1 MASCIAFH
9 SYKGGTGKT
18 TIAANLAALLAKK
31 GYRVFL
37 LDLDVY
43 APSLQAYFDTEPNK
57 FINDFLNGTAEI
69 RDVVVDL
76 TPTLEGVYSGNNAA
90 GRTSSSNS
98 NSDINATTTTITT
111 TSSNQKDIGKGKEKE
126 KGKGKIAGKL
136 WVGFCSSKKEEIY
149 RLEGGGP
156 GKQDSSKIQLL
167 RRFILLRE
175 QLISLHD
182 ADYIIID
189 TSPGIRYWSINAL
202 AVADTLFL
210 TLKMGDLDITGTR
223 KMAEEIYGSFT
234 KFGARSYLVMNRV
247 AGYCVPQ
254 PLTISSL
261 SPTGEHKNISQP
273 NSSSFFASPSP
284 HVSDTISR
292 SATGGRGGGGGGEGS
307 GTLASSG
314 THEGSITSTSSSSIM
329 QQQKDESNVIASM
342 LSSEVSMDVISAI
355 ACYCDVQFSNKEFLT
370 ALKYPDHPFA
380 QQFEKLVQT
389 IEAMQVNKAK

>member
-31 GYRVFL
+31 GHRVFL

-43 APSLQAYFDTEPNK
+43 APSLQAYFEKEPK
-57 FINDFLNGTAEI
+57 RWINDFLNGTAEVE
-69 RDVVVDL
+69 DVIMDL
-76 TPTLEGVYSGNNAA
+76 TPAIEEVYYN
-90 GRTSSSNS
+90 SSS
-98 NSDINATTTTITT
+98 
-111 TSSNQKDIGKGKEKE
+111 SSAKEKE
-126 KGKGKIAGKL
+126 KEKITGKL
-136 WVGFCSSKKEEIY
+136 WVGFCNSKKEEIY
-149 RLEGGGP
+149 RLEGGG

-210 TLKMGDLDITGTR
+210 TLKMGDLDIDGTR

-247 AGYCVPQ
+247 SGYCVP
-254 PLTISSL
+254 
-261 SPTGEHKNISQP
+261 E
-273 NSSSFFASPSP
+273 
-284 HVSDTISR
+284 HVSDLTI
-292 SATGGRGGGGGGEGS
+292 TP
-307 GTLASSG
+307 
-314 THEGSITSTSSSSIM
+314 HITPVPGIASSSSSSNTSSPSSSSSSNIESASMM
-329 QQQKDESNVIASM
+329 QQQKDESNM
-342 LSSEVSMDVISAI
+342 LSSALASEIRMDIISAI
-355 ACYCDVQFSNKEFLT
+355 YCYCDIQFTKKEFLT
-370 ALKYPDHPFA
+370 VLKYPDHPFA
-380 QQFEKLVQT
+380 KQFELLAQKIEGVQ
-389 IEAMQVNKAK
+389 INE

>member
-43 APSLQAYFDTEPNK
+43 APSLHSYFDKNPK
-57 FINDFLNGTAEI
+57 RWINDFLNGSAEVGDI
-69 RDVVVDL
+69 IMDV
-76 TPTLEGVYSGNNAA
+76 
-90 GRTSSSNS
+90 TSAIEEISSTEAS
-98 NSDINATTTTITT
+98 SKEAQLPATGK
-111 TSSNQKDIGKGKEKE
+111 NQKIK
-126 KGKGKIAGKL
+126 GKL
-136 WVGFCSSKKEEIY
+136 WVGFSSPKKEEIY
-149 RLEGGGP
+149 RLEGGS
-156 GKQDSSKIQLL
+156 GKQESSKIQLL

-210 TLKMGDLDITGTR
+210 TLKMGDLDIEGTR

-247 AGYCVPQ
+247 AGYCVPIGVRNQ
-254 PLTISSL
+254 QA
-261 SPTGEHKNISQP
+261 KISQLNP
-273 NSSSFFASPSP
+273 TSFDYGSS
-284 HVSDTISR
+284 VSHSHGD
-292 SATGGRGGGGGGEGS
+292 GS
-307 GTLASSG
+307 VIMEQQKEESTVIANNLAS
-314 THEGSITSTSSSSIM
+314 
-329 QQQKDESNVIASM
+329 
-342 LSSEVSMDVISAI
+342 EVRMDVISAI
-355 ACYCDVQFSNKEFLT
+355 SCYCDIQFSNKEFLT
-370 ALKYPDHPFA
+370 VIKYPNHPFA
-380 QQFEKLVQT
+380 QQFEQLT
-389 IEAMQVNKAK
+389 NIIENMQKRT

>member
-43 APSLQAYFDTEPNK
+43 APSLQAYFDKEPK
-57 FINDFLNGTAEI
+57 RWINDFLNGTAEVG
-69 RDVVVDL
+69 DVIMDL
-76 TPTLEGVYSGNNAA
+76 TPAIEEVAYGSTNTLKQE
-90 GRTSSSNS
+90 
-98 NSDINATTTTITT
+98 
-111 TSSNQKDIGKGKEKE
+111 QKHKEK
-126 KGKGKIAGKL
+126 ITGKL
-136 WVGFCSSKKEEIY
+136 WVGFCSSRKEEIY
-149 RLEGGGP
+149 KLEGGG
-156 GKQDSSKIQLL
+156 GKQDTSKIQLL

-210 TLKMGDLDITGTR
+210 TLKMGDLDIDGTR

-234 KFGARSYLVMNRV
+234 KFGAKSYLVMNRV

-254 PLTISSL
+254 HISDVTVPLPPSS
-261 SPTGEHKNISQP
+261 
-273 NSSSFFASPSP
+273 A
-284 HVSDTISR
+284 VSID
-292 SATGGRGGGGGGEGS
+292 GGS
-307 GTLASSG
+307 G
-314 THEGSITSTSSSSIM
+314 STAPAPSSSSQSSSSRESASMM
-329 QQQKDESNVIASM
+329 QQQKDESNILTSALASDIRM
-342 LSSEVSMDVISAI
+342 DIISSI
-355 ACYCDVQFSNKEFLT
+355 ACYCDIQFSNKEFLT
-370 ALKYPDHPFA
+370 VLKYPDHPFA
-380 QQFEKLVQT
+380 KQFELLAQT
-389 IEAMQVNKAK
+389 IEGVQSKA

>member
-43 APSLQAYFDTEPNK
+43 APSLQSYFDIDPK
-57 FINDFLNGTAEI
+57 RWINDFLNGTAEI
-69 RDVVVDL
+69 GDIIMDVTSAIDEIS
-76 TPTLEGVYSGNNAA
+76 PTNTYNK
-90 GRTSSSNS
+90 RSSLSPEK
-98 NSDINATTTTITT
+98 A
-111 TSSNQKDIGKGKEKE
+111 KD
-126 KGKGKIAGKL
+126 KISGKL
-136 WVGFCSSKKEEIY
+136 WVGFSSPKKEEIY
-149 RLEGGGP
+149 RLEGGG
-156 GKQDSSKIQLL
+156 GKQESSKIQLL

-210 TLKMGDLDITGTR
+210 TLKMGDLDIEGTR

-247 AGYCVPQ
+247 AGYCTP
-254 PLTISSL
+254 
-261 SPTGEHKNISQP
+261 
-273 NSSSFFASPSP
+273 F
-284 HVSDTISR
+284 HV
-292 SATGGRGGGGGGEGS
+292 
-307 GTLASSG
+307 
-314 THEGSITSTSSSSIM
+314 TSSQAKESHSSPRSLVYSSVEPHSDRDTSVIM
-329 QQQKDESNVIASM
+329 QQQKEELTITANA
-342 LSSEVSMDVISAI
+342 LASEVRMDVISAI
-355 ACYCDVQFSNKEFLT
+355 ACYCDIQFSNKEFLT
-370 ALKYPDHPFA
+370 VIKYPEHPFA
-380 QQFEKLVQT
+380 QKFEELART
-389 IEAMQVNKAK
+389 IEAIQGKT